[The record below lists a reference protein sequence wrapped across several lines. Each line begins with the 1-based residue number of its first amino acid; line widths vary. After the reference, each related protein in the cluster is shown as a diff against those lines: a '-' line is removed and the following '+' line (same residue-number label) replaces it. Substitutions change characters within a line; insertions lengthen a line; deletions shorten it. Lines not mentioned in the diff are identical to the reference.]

1 LTFEHMFGMVTRL
14 LLPDQRGVRALIGT
28 YELIQEA
35 DRPNARIC
43 AEQRVML
50 EAIRKA
56 SLEGIW
62 EDFGARDTAH
72 LVSMRYDVSCWKADR
87 WVKASHALEHLP
99 ELSDAFSAGEI
110 GIDKVVELTRF
121 ATADTEAE
129 LLSWAQRVSSTAVR
143 QRADV
148 EIKQRLE
155 DAREVSRAR
164 YLEWWYE
171 DQGRRM
177 GIRAELP
184 AAQGAV
190 VIRAIDRMA
199 AEIPVMPGEDQPHL
213 AQARRADALVALCS
227 AKLAHHPNQDRAT
240 IVVHAK
246 AGQIA
251 GGENTALGIDLVS
264 DGPGVEIEGGGVIHP
279 ATLGRLLCNARAQT
293 VFEDEHGE
301 VIGVGRVSR
310 EPSAWMMRQIRYRD
324 RECRF
329 PGCGH
334 RRFTQAHHIRWWRH
348 GGRTDLDN
356 LVLICSF
363 HHDLVHE
370 HGWAIR
376 RRKDGRI
383 RWRCPMARPTEAV
396 LVHPEDPVSA

>member
-1 LTFEHMFGMVTRL
+1 MI
-14 LLPDQRGVRALIGT
+14 DT
-28 YELIQEA
+28 YELIQDA
-35 DRPNARIC
+35 DRHNAQVCGSQREMLRVIRELDD
-43 AEQRVML
+43 AEAWQD
-50 EAIRKA
+50 
-56 SLEGIW
+56 W
-62 EDFGARDTAH
+62 GARDTAH

-99 ELSDAFSAGEI
+99 LLSDAFSRGEV

-148 EIKQRLE
+148 EIKQKLE
-155 DAREVSRAR
+155 DAREVSKAR

-190 VIRAIDRMA
+190 VIRAIERLA
-199 AEIPVMPGEDQPHL
+199 AEIPVMPGEDEPHL
-213 AQARRADALVALCS
+213 AQARQADALVALCS
-227 AKLAHHPNQDRAT
+227 KRVASDPDQDRAT

-246 AGQIA
+246 AGDLAGNARHVI
-251 GGENTALGIDLVS
+251 GGEGLVP
-264 DGPGVEIEGGGVIHP
+264 DRPGVQIEGGGVIHP
-279 ATLGRLLCNARAQT
+279 ATLGRLLCNVRTQT

-301 VIGVGRVSR
+301 VIGVGRLSR

-356 LVLICSF
+356 LVLVCSF
-363 HHDLVHE
+363 HHNLVHE
-370 HGWAIR
+370 HGWVIR
-376 RRKDGRI
+376 RGKDGTI
-383 RWRCPMARPTEAV
+383 RWLNPEGRTYRAGPGPPRRPGERTTERASRPKPQPSLLTLAGV
-396 LVHPEDPVSA
+396 